1 MDSILAVT
9 SMLHLQYHMNSSCE
23 YVCLCSDR
31 MSIWCDMYIYIYAFT
46 DKRETE
52 RERERETEMGMFLHF
67 DLSGSLSNRII

>member
-1 MDSILAVT
+1 MDSILAVS

-31 MSIWCDMYIYIYAFT
+31 MSIWCDMYIYIYMHSQT
-46 DKRETE
+46 RERQ

>member
-1 MDSILAVT
+1 MFV
-9 SMLHLQYHMNSSCE
+9 
-23 YVCLCSDR
+23 YVPTGCL
-31 MSIWCDMYIYIYAFT
+31 WCDMYIYIYAFT

>member
-1 MDSILAVT
+1 MDSILAVS